1 MKKRFS
7 RGREAAPDDASVY
20 FGDPGGGPQR
30 ADRKERQL
38 CRQVQEAIGEALS
51 ALEDEVLSEVYV
63 CAVEPAPDASRLAV
77 ILRAPASVPPDL
89 AGERLA
95 RVSGY
100 LRSEVA
106 AAITRKR
113 TPTLIFEVLPP
124 EEGGAHDA
132 PDEGDAPTGP
142 FEAEEDWA

>member
-38 CRQVQEAIGEALS
+38 CQQVQEAIGEALS
-51 ALEDEVLSEVYV
+51 ALDDEALSEVYV

-77 ILRAPASVPPDL
+77 LIRAPESSAPDL
-89 AGERLA
+89 VAERLG

-100 LRSEVA
+100 LRGEVA
-106 AAITRKR
+106 AAISRKR
-113 TPTLIFEVLPP
+113 VPTLTFEVLPP
-124 EEGGAHDA
+124 ESR
-132 PDEGDAPTGP
+132 
-142 FEAEEDWA
+142 EERP